1 MSNDSKIFMIQAVYN
16 EQKSLYGL
24 FNKLQER
31 KYLDFLD
38 IIGEKNEN
46 SPINVNQLINDD

>member
-1 MSNDSKIFMIQAVYN
+1 MIQAVYN